1 MLSDRPYMRADSYR
15 SSPSVLVWLLG
26 VIIGVFVI
34 QNVFTIWFGSNLP
47 LLWGGLSSTGIR
59 EGKVWTLF
67 TYALLHG
74 GIGHLL
80 INCLGVFFIGREL
93 QNALSPVRF
102 LQLVLVGAIGASLC
116 WLGVNFQRPGNV
128 IGASGLVMAL
138 LAVFACLYPRRPIT
152 MLLFFVIPITIQP
165 IWLVTILGGIDLLGF
180 LFYELPSNRSLYDV
194 AHSAH
199 LGGLAS
205 GWLFFQ
211 FVLNRDQGNSRA
223 LIEPPAWLRRKPAK
237 SPVAYHVNLGS
248 PAGPAP
254 AGRQVDRDNLRA
266 EVDRILDKINLKG
279 FASLTAEEKKV
290 LDEARHHLN
299 HR

>member
-1 MLSDRPYMRADSYR
+1 MLSDRSYMRADPNR
-15 SSPSVLVWLLG
+15 SSASVLVWLLG
-26 VIIGVFVI
+26 GIIGVFVV

-47 LLWGGLSSTGIR
+47 LSWGGLSSTGIR
-59 EGKVWTLF
+59 AGKIWTLL

-102 LQLVLVGAIGASLC
+102 LQLVLIGTLGASLF

-138 LAVFACLYPRRPIT
+138 LTVFACLYPRRQMT
-152 MLLFFVIPITIQP
+152 MLLFFVIPVTIQP
-165 IWLVTILGGIDLLGF
+165 VWLVTILGSIDLLGF

-205 GWLFFQ
+205 GWLFYQ
-211 FVLNRDQGNSRA
+211 FAIQNASGKGRA
-223 LIEPPAWLRRKPAK
+223 AIEPPAWLRRKPAK
-237 SPVAYHVNLGS
+237 STVAYRVNVESS
-248 PAGPAP
+248 PGAP
-254 AGRQVDRDNLRA
+254 SSSRPLDRDALRA
-266 EVDRILDKINLKG
+266 EVDRILDKINLNG
-279 FASLTAEEKKV
+279 FASLTAEEKRV
-290 LDEARHHLN
+290 LDDARHHLN
-299 HR
+299 PR